1 MTLRQVVVPINQNQ
15 NRGTAMKR
23 SSLMSLIITGLLGI
37 GAVSA
42 YAAGDEVQG
51 IKVNKGTG
59 PAGDGNSV
67 LMKGNPLPLR
77 GQAIKVGEPLPS
89 AMVTGA
95 NLGPVDIATGNGKVR
110 IISVVP
116 SVDTPTCEAQTHE
129 LSEKDRKLAEQVE
142 MVTISMDLPFAQ
154 QRFAKEAKIKNITFY
169 SDYKTGEFGLN
180 NGLMID
186 PLHLLARAVIVT
198 DKNNVVRYLQVV
210 PEVTELPDMAAA
222 MKFAKT
228 LL

>member
-1 MTLRQVVVPINQNQ
+1 MRHLLLASVLL
-15 NRGTAMKR
+15 
-23 SSLMSLIITGLLGI
+23 SGLLGSA
-37 GAVSA
+37 AVF
-42 YAAGDEVQG
+42 AAGEEVQG
-51 IKVNKGTG
+51 IKVNKGSG
-59 PAGDGNSV
+59 SAGDGNSIM
-67 LMKGNPLPLR
+67 MKGNPLPLK
-77 GQAIKVGEPLPS
+77 GEAIKVGEPLPS
-89 AMVTGA
+89 AMVTAG
-95 NLGPVDIATGNGKVR
+95 NRGMVDIAQGDGKVR

-116 SVDTPTCEAQTHE
+116 SVDTPTCEAQTHQ
-129 LSEKDRKLAEQVE
+129 LSEKDRRLAEQVE

-154 QRFAKEAKIKNITFY
+154 QRFAKEAKIKNVTFY
-169 SDYKTGEFGLN
+169 SDYRNGSFGMN

-222 MKFAKT
+222 MNAAKA

>member
-1 MTLRQVVVPINQNQ
+1 
-15 NRGTAMKR
+15 MKR
-23 SSLMSLIITGLLGI
+23 SSLMSLIITGLLGV

-42 YAAGDEVQG
+42 YAAGEEVQG

-89 AMVTGA
+89 AMVTGG

>member
-1 MTLRQVVVPINQNQ
+1 MRHLLLASVLLS
-15 NRGTAMKR
+15 G
-23 SSLMSLIITGLLGI
+23 LMGSA
-37 GAVSA
+37 AVF
-42 YAAGDEVQG
+42 AAGEEVQG
-51 IKVNKGTG
+51 IKVNKGNG
-59 PAGDGNSV
+59 SAGDGNSV
-67 LMKGNPLPLR
+67 LMKGNPLPLK
-77 GQAIKVGEPLPS
+77 GEAIKVGEPLPS
-89 AMVTGA
+89 AMVTAG
-95 NLGPVDIATGNGKVR
+95 NLGMVDIAKGDGKVR

-116 SVDTPTCEAQTHE
+116 SVDTPTCEAQTHQ
-129 LSEKDRKLAEQVE
+129 LSEKDRKLADQVE

-154 QRFAKEAKIKNITFY
+154 QRFAKEAKIKNVTFY
-169 SDYKTGEFGLN
+169 SDYRSGSFGMN

-222 MKFAKT
+222 MNAAKA